1 MNKYIIESLKDYTN
15 TEKRIIAKSIFSD
28 AKEYL
33 IHSEDTEFVNRLN
46 LSLKCAMSILSDSP
60 RGKKSENHR

>member
-15 TEKRIIAKSIFSD
+15 TEKRIF

-33 IHSEDTEFVNRLN
+33 IHSEDTEFVDRLN
-46 LSLKCAMSILSDSP
+46 VSLKYAMSILNALSAE
-60 RGKKSENHR
+60 KNSEIHR

>member
-1 MNKYIIESLKDYTN
+1 MNKYIVESLKDYTN
-15 TEKRIIAKSIFSD
+15 TEKRII

-46 LSLKCAMSILSDSP
+46 RSLKYAMSIFDRIVIP
-60 RGKKSENHR
+60 CAGKNFEIDR